1 MERPAV
7 GAGAAPARALTEPGP
22 ALLTLPGAR
31 MRRRRRAQCFRR
43 PGRKAAAAGPSAFGA
58 RAGKLAG
65 GGGAERP
72 PLPSFRS
79 THNPHLG
86 ARMHAHPVAPFP
98 RPLRSPHTHQLTS
111 RCSNASVP
119 AAPAPAVEED
129 QPAAQAVRGV
139 EEAGR
144 QRNSGPRSIGAAP
157 GPASALPTAPA
168 PAAALGAA
176 ERAPEP
182 DFFFFFGGASHGR
195 GASVRCKRKKKKQ
208 NSQPPTRLRVGF
220 LCEADMFITRSVK
233 SGS

>member
-1 MERPAV
+1 MGAV
-7 GAGAAPARALTEPGP
+7 AAPACALTEPGP
-22 ALLTLPGAR
+22 ALLTLPRAR
-31 MRRRRRAQCFRR
+31 TRRRRR
-43 PGRKAAAAGPSAFGA
+43 PAAAAGPSAFGA
-58 RAGKLAG
+58 RAGKVAG
-65 GGGAERP
+65 GGGAE
-72 PLPSFRS
+72 PLPPFLPVY

-86 ARMHAHPVAPFP
+86 ARMHAYPVAPSR

-182 DFFFFFGGASHGR
+182 VFFFFFWRCITGGAPLSDVR
-195 GASVRCKRKKKKQ
+195 GKKKSKTP
-208 NSQPPTRLRVGF
+208 NRPLVSESDSYAKRICL
-220 LCEADMFITRSVK
+220 
-233 SGS
+233 